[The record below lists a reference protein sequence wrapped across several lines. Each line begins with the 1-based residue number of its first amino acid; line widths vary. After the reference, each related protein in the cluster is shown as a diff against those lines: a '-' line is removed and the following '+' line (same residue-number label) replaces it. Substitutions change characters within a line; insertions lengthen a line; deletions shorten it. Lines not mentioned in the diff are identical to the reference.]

1 MPNNILP
8 ESPFNLIVSE
18 CINLHNYILIVQ
30 YRGVISMFLICQRNV
45 ESMTKQ
51 WHTLYGY
58 AVLPEKVSWTS
69 PCRVSS
75 SFSSTIYSSLSTTRP
90 RSGPHSLSPT
100 NLENPSSTSVNGD
113 VYLWWGEGK
122 ETVCCCSQRWIC
134 ALRVSLSFCSYLH
147 CCLNLA
153 GLFRLA
159 NMKTDWIRLRT

>member
-1 MPNNILP
+1 MPGDKW
-8 ESPFNLIVSE
+8 
-18 CINLHNYILIVQ
+18 Q
-30 YRGVISMFLICQRNV
+30 YRGVISMFSICQRNA

-100 NLENPSSTSVNGD
+100 NLENSSSTSVNGD

-134 ALRVSLSFCSYLH
+134 ALRVSLSFCSYLR
-147 CCLNLA
+147 CCFNLM
-153 GLFRLA
+153 GSFRLVD
-159 NMKTDWIRLRT
+159 MKTDRIRLLT

>member
-1 MPNNILP
+1 MILYWSLTVP
-8 ESPFNLIVSE
+8 GDTE
-18 CINLHNYILIVQ
+18 Q
-30 YRGVISMFLICQRNV
+30 YRGVISMFFICQRNA

-122 ETVCCCSQRWIC
+122 ETVCCCSWRWLC
-134 ALRVSLSFCSYLH
+134 PLPVSLSFCSYLLH
-147 CCLNLA
+147 CCLNLM
-153 GLFRLA
+153 GLFKLV
-159 NMKTDWIRLRT
+159 NMKTDWARLLT

>member
-1 MPNNILP
+1 MY
-8 ESPFNLIVSE
+8 IVLYRKS
-18 CINLHNYILIVQ
+18 IVPGDKWQ
-30 YRGVISMFLICQRNV
+30 NRGVISMFCICQRNA

-134 ALRVSLSFCSYLH
+134 ALRVRLSFCSYLR
-147 CCLNLA
+147 CCLNLM
-153 GLFRLA
+153 GSFRLVD
-159 NMKTDWIRLRT
+159 MKTDRIRLLT

>member
-1 MPNNILP
+1 MPGDMWK
-8 ESPFNLIVSE
+8 
-18 CINLHNYILIVQ
+18 
-30 YRGVISMFLICQRNV
+30 YRGVISMFSICQRNA

-90 RSGPHSLSPT
+90 RSGPHSMTPT
-100 NLENPSSTSVNGD
+100 NLENPSSTSVNDD

-122 ETVCCCSQRWIC
+122 ETVCCCSQRWMC

-147 CCLNLA
+147 CCLNLM
-153 GLFRLA
+153 GSFRLL
-159 NMKTDWIRLRT
+159 NMKTDQVRLLT

>member
-1 MPNNILP
+1 MPGDKW
-8 ESPFNLIVSE
+8 
-18 CINLHNYILIVQ
+18 Q
-30 YRGVISMFLICQRNV
+30 YRGVMCMFLICQRNA

-90 RSGPHSLSPT
+90 RSGPHSTSLEHLSSISA
-100 NLENPSSTSVNGD
+100 ND
-113 VYLWWGEGK
+113 DAYLWWGEGK

-134 ALRVSLSFCSYLH
+134 ALRVSLSFCSYLR
-147 CCLNLA
+147 CCLNLM
-153 GLFRLA
+153 GSFRLVDT
-159 NMKTDWIRLRT
+159 KTDRIRLLT